1 VTDPSQILQAMAD
14 LTTMEYGSLKAEYR
28 LGADNTQL
36 GPYYQHQVWER
47 GRNLSRRVP
56 APQAARLQKAIANR
70 QTCEKLS
77 AQFIALT
84 VQQTRRAWQQDA
96 KKNASLPK
104 SKSTP
109 KP

>member
-1 VTDPSQILQAMAD
+1 MTDPNQILQAMGN

-28 LGADNTQL
+28 PGAGPSPL
-36 GPYYQHQVWER
+36 GPYYQHQVWEQ
-47 GRNLSRRVP
+47 GRNRSRRVP
-56 APQAARLQKAIANR
+56 AREAPRLQQAIAHR

-84 VQQTRRAWQQDA
+84 VQQTRRAWQQDS
-96 KKNASLPK
+96 KKSTSLPK
-104 SKSTP
+104 SKSKP